1 MSRYVILAGVALIA
15 ARVDAQ
21 VAVPTDTVLTLGSRS
36 IDMTGD
42 GRAEMLVLAG
52 TGPSI
57 DSLEVTFQIVASGS
71 VLYAASLRPITRAVG
86 YDRPMGTRTAAQQAE
101 FVSRFGREFFADAQ
115 FVPASRF
122 LSDLR
127 GMAPR
132 RVADI
137 PSVIA
142 RHRATYEDHAVGRL
156 ERVPLSTDTTGAG
169 AIWADMLT
177 RDRIVFRFS
186 PGGDG
191 TTAIA
196 WSGRDRRFYRLLE
209 CC

>member
-1 MSRYVILAGVALIA
+1 MLSG
-15 ARVDAQ
+15 Q
-21 VAVPTDTVLTLGSRS
+21 TDTVLTLGSRS

-42 GRAEMLVLAG
+42 GRAETLTLVG

-57 DSLEVTFQIVASGS
+57 DSLEVTFQILSSGA
-71 VLYAASLRPITRAVG
+71 VLYAASLRPITRAIG
-86 YDRPMGTRTAAQQAE
+86 FDGPRRTSAQQAE
-101 FVSRFGREFFADAQ
+101 FVSRFGRDFFADAQ
-115 FVPASRF
+115 FVSASRF

-127 GMAPR
+127 GMAPG
-132 RVADI
+132 RVAEI

-142 RHRATYEDHAVGRL
+142 RHRVAYQDHAVGRL
-156 ERVPLSTDTTGAG
+156 ERAPLSTDTTGAG
-169 AIWADMLT
+169 AVWADMLT

-186 PGGDG
+186 PGGDL